1 MSGKTELITKF
12 KDSSQKVQRLNQKTS
27 AEIAKT
33 LHEYRE
39 YYHPRQH
46 AIAGRKFKYL
56 VFIAGSIWAY
66 RSLQHR
72 YGREYQR
79 VFEESVLNSQ
89 AKIMPIFQM
98 LEDRALII
106 IKKREKPIIEHA
118 LKTYKYR
125 TELEE
130 LGHFYKTTKDFLP
143 FVERA
148 FLANLGQVYSYKPA
162 AKKFFSTNSTGMYNL
177 SI

>member
-1 MSGKTELITKF
+1 MSSKTELIIKF
-12 KDSSQKVQRLNQKTS
+12 KDSSQKVKRLNQKTS
-27 AEIAKT
+27 TEIAKT

-39 YYHPRQH
+39 HYHPRQH

-56 VFIAGSIWAY
+56 VFLVGSIWVY

-72 YGREYQR
+72 YGKAYQR
-79 VFEESVLNSQ
+79 IFEESVLNSQ

-106 IKKREKPIIEHA
+106 VKKREKPMIDFA
-118 LKTYKYR
+118 LKSYKYR

-143 FVERA
+143 FVERT
-148 FLANLGQVYSYKPA
+148 FLANLGQIYSYKPA
-162 AKKFFSTNSTGMYNL
+162 AKRFFSTNSTGMYNL